1 MRELLADPGC
11 PNPSADTEWTMNR
24 PLYFDYNATTPVL
37 PSIVRTMLPYFSER
51 FGNPA
56 SAHLWG
62 IEANAAVA
70 LARGQVATLLD
81 CAPEEIVFTS
91 CATEANNLALLGLLQ
106 PPLDHVIVSAIEH
119 PAVLEPATEY
129 RRRGGAVTII
139 PVDGQGR
146 VDPEALR
153 RAITQNTRLISIM
166 LANNEVGTIQPVA
179 EIASIAKEHGILL
192 HTDAAQAVGK
202 IPVTVN
208 GLGVDMLTLA
218 GHKLYAPKGVGA
230 LYVRKGVGLGPLSF
244 GGGQEGGLRPGTE
257 NVPYLV
263 ALGEA
268 CRLAGDVY
276 AEQIRQRDLRDRF
289 EEGLGSLG
297 IPFRVHGR
305 DAERL
310 PNTTSVGFKGLRT
323 GDLLSG
329 LVGADVAV
337 SAGAACHG
345 DIETVSHV
353 LVAMNVD
360 PEHARGTLR
369 FSFGRPTTEDDVL
382 ELLNRLDLVIRSL
395 RS

>member
-1 MRELLADPGC
+1 
-11 PNPSADTEWTMNR
+11 MNR

-37 PSIVRTMLPYFSER
+37 PSIVQTMLPYFSER

-62 IEANAAVA
+62 IEANAAVV

-81 CAPEEIVFTS
+81 CAPGEIVFTS
-91 CATEANNLALLGLLQ
+91 CATEANNLALLGVLQ
-106 PPLDHVIVSAIEH
+106 APSDHVIVSAIEH

-129 RRRGGAVTII
+129 RRRGGAVTIV
-139 PVDGQGR
+139 PVDRKGR
-146 VDPEALR
+146 VDPDALR
-153 RAITQNTRLISIM
+153 RAITKKTRLISIM

-202 IPVTVN
+202 IPVTVS

-230 LYVRKGVGLGPLSF
+230 LYVRRGISLGPLSF

-268 CRLAGDVY
+268 CRLAGDVA
-276 AEQIRQRDLRDRF
+276 AEQVRQRGLRDCF
-289 EEGLGSLG
+289 EEELGSLG

-310 PNTTSVGFKGLRT
+310 PNTTSVGFQGLRT

-329 LVGADVAV
+329 LVGADVGV

-360 PEHARGTLR
+360 PEYARGTLR
-369 FSFGRPTTEDDVL
+369 FSFGRPTSEEDVL
-382 ELLNRLDLVIRSL
+382 ELLKRLDLVIRPL